1 MCLLKG
7 WNFRGA
13 VSAHVVKL
21 TTPAG
26 ELSIGRQCELAGV
39 SRSGV
44 YYQPRQESAE
54 NLGLMR
60 QIDEQYTQTP
70 FYGMPRMTEWLRR
83 QGYTVNPKRVRRL
96 MRKLGLEAVYPK
108 PRLSTPGSGHRNYP
122 YRLRGLRIERPN
134 HVWSTDMTFIRIRHG
149 FVYLVAIMDWY
160 SRYVLSWQLS
170 VSLDL
175 SFCLAALEWALKI
188 ARPEIF
194 NSDQGSQFTST
205 EFTGRLNHH
214 GIVISMDGRGRAID
228 NVFVERLW
236 RTVKYQE
243 VYLKDYEH
251 VPEAIENLKRFFRFY
266 NGERIHQ
273 GLGYRTPAEV
283 YFRRAA

>member
-1 MCLLKG
+1 M
-7 WNFRGA
+7 
-13 VSAHVVKL
+13 
-21 TTPAG
+21 
-26 ELSIGRQCELAGV
+26 RQCELAGL

-44 YYQPRQESAE
+44 YYQPKEESTE
-54 NLGLMR
+54 NLELMR
-60 QIDEQYTQTP
+60 RIDKQYTQTP
-70 FYGMPRMTEWLRR
+70 FYGVPRMTEWLRR
-83 QGYTVNPKRVRRL
+83 QGYTLNPKRVRRL
-96 MRKLGLEAVYPK
+96 MRKMGLEAVYPK
-108 PRLSTPGSGHRNYP
+108 PRLSTPGVGHRIYP

-134 HVWSTDMTFIRIRHG
+134 HVWATDITFIRMQHG

-170 VSLDL
+170 VTLDV

-188 ARPEIF
+188 GHPEIF
-194 NSDQGSQFTST
+194 NSDQGSQFTSA

-236 RTVKYQE
+236 RTVKYEE

-251 VPEAIENLKRFFRFY
+251 VPEAIENLKNYFRFY
-266 NGERIHQ
+266 NGERIHE
-273 GLGYRTPAEV
+273 GLGYCTPAEI